1 MTINTINSKTGL
13 KGDFLVFIA
22 TMLFA
27 GYSLFLR
34 LNPEIPT
41 LLFLFAFQIVG
52 AVVFIII
59 LLRDGLPKISSQIF
73 LFLALLAILAA
84 VHDFA
89 YFFSFHLTSVA
100 NAAVGHQTVS
110 LFLLFFAPYFLKEKT
125 NKNEWIAVAIG
136 LLGTIILFCDAHQ
149 QINPFQN
156 SEGIALS
163 IFSGLLYALL
173 IILYRYLQ
181 NKIDL
186 TVRTI
191 NFFRYTIS
199 VMLLLPFLSF
209 LRQFSWTPQATWTL
223 LAFGFLYAVI
233 ASGMQQLAMKWSRV
247 LHISVIGKS
256 EPAFATLYAFLF
268 LKEVPHWNAVIGGS
282 MIIGTS
288 LWLVTLMKKE
298 N

>member
-1 MTINTINSKTGL
+1 MKNSNLGL
-13 KGDFLVFIA
+13 KGDLLVFIA
-22 TMLFA
+22 TMVFA

-52 AVVFIII
+52 AGFFIITF
-59 LLRDGLPKISSQIF
+59 LCDGLPKVSSQAF
-73 LFLALLAILAA
+73 LFLTLLAILAV

-100 NAAVGHQTVS
+100 NASVGHQTVS
-110 LFLLFFAPYFLKEKT
+110 LFLLFFAPYFLNEKT

-136 LLGTIILFCDAHQ
+136 LLGTIVLFCDAHQ
-149 QINPFQN
+149 QVNAFQN

-173 IILYRYLQ
+173 IVLYRYLQ

-191 NFFRYTIS
+191 NFFRYIIS
-199 VMLLLPFLSF
+199 VMILLPFLS
-209 LRQFSWTPQATWTL
+209 LLGKFSWNPQVVWVL
-223 LAFGFLYAVI
+223 LAFGLLYAVI
-233 ASGMQQLAMKWSRV
+233 ASGMQQLSMKWSRV

-268 LKEVPHWNAVIGGS
+268 LKEVPHWNAIIGGT
-282 MIIGTS
+282 MIVGTS